1 MTSTIP
7 LPRTAGWRE
16 WIALPD
22 LGVSAIKAKLDTG
35 ARTSAVHAFDVE
47 TYEKNGQAWVRFSIH
62 PLQKDDL
69 TAIPCDALLVD
80 RRMVTNPGG
89 RREQRLIVETT
100 LALGGEA
107 WPIELSLT
115 DRDEMGMRMLLGR
128 TAMKKR
134 LVVDPA
140 RSYVLGKR
148 KRKQRKSRRTGDDA
162 G

>member
-1 MTSTIP
+1 M
-7 LPRTAGWRE
+7 
-16 WIALPD
+16 
-22 LGVSAIKAKLDTG
+22 
-35 ARTSAVHAFDVE
+35 
-47 TYEKNGQAWVRFSIH
+47 
-62 PLQKDDL
+62 
-69 TAIPCDALLVD
+69 
-80 RRMVTNPGG
+80 
-89 RREQRLIVETT
+89 
-100 LALGGEA
+100 ALGGEA